1 MTRLLEKAIPVF
13 AWVCGAILLGAI
25 GSVLGYLLLK
35 GLHTIDLALV
45 FGDTDPVAAL
55 LLERRVFNGL
65 FPAMVGTVL
74 LVVLSVG
81 FAVPIGVTAGI
92 YLAEY
97 AEGGAK
103 RFFNLLFDVL
113 AGLPS
118 IVIGLVGFS
127 VAVFLNRLLS
137 GRLQPSLLVSS
148 VALAFLVLPYVIRT
162 TQVALE
168 NLPAH
173 SRMTA
178 LALGANRLQ
187 NLFRVLLPQSLPGLL
202 SGIILAIGRCAE
214 DTAVI
219 MLTGVV
225 ASAGVPQSL
234 LSNYEALPFYIY
246 YVSSQYA
253 DQRELAT
260 GYGASILLLLICLL
274 LFCLAFVIRKGVT
287 YRALYRA

>member
-1 MTRLLEKAIPVF
+1 M
-13 AWVCGAILLGAI
+13 
-25 GSVLGYLLLK
+25 
-35 GLHTIDLALV
+35 
-45 FGDTDPVAAL
+45 
-55 LLERRVFNGL
+55 
-65 FPAMVGTVL
+65 
-74 LVVLSVG
+74 
-81 FAVPIGVTAGI
+81 
-92 YLAEY
+92 
-97 AEGGAK
+97 
-103 RFFNLLFDVL
+103 
-113 AGLPS
+113 
-118 IVIGLVGFS
+118 
-127 VAVFLNRLLS
+127 
-137 GRLQPSLLVSS
+137 
-148 VALAFLVLPYVIRT
+148 
-162 TQVALE
+162 
-168 NLPAH
+168 
-173 SRMTA
+173 
-178 LALGANRLQ
+178 Q